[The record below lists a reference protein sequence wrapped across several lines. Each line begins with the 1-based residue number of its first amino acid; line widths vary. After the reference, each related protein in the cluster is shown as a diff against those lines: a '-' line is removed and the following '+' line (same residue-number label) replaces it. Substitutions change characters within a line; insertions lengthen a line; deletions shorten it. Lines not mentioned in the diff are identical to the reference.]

1 MKPVCSG
8 SNTDPSNTSSR
19 SRCRCSAHPFRLC
32 MSVCDMRDLIALLS
46 TQIACTISVACLCL
60 HAAVVNG
67 FEQIKSDLHLPILNT
82 SIHPSSHPSIHLPVY
97 RELDKTVLSLSQA
110 VLRVPTINSRG
121 GLVGQCRHCY
131 AGDRLPDVPS
141 EALTN
146 AEKSLHP

>member
-82 SIHPSSHPSIHLPVY
+82 SLHPSIQPASQPSIHTFTCLQRVRQDSLESFTSSAASSHHQFSWRPRRPVSP
-97 RELDKTVLSLSQA
+97 LL
-110 VLRVPTINSRG
+110 
-121 GLVGQCRHCY
+121 CRRSP
-131 AGDRLPDVPS
+131 AGC
-141 EALTN
+141 A
-146 AEKSLHP
+146 